1 MPRQVAL
8 LFCILLISCLFLL
21 DRKNNQGVSKAIWI
35 PFIWIIFA
43 ASREF
48 SFWIYYFF
56 NIGSYSGYSGTILEG
71 NPYDRALDTFLIIVG
86 IIILIKR
93 SLNWTELFSKNIW
106 IWMYFIF
113 GAFSIIWS
121 DFPFVSTKRLIKAMG
136 NIIMVSIIL
145 TEERPLGAL
154 GLIIKRYAFILL
166 PLSLLFI
173 RYYPELGRG
182 YNFQGTPMLR
192 GVAGQKNGL
201 GQICM
206 ISIIYFTWFLL
217 FYKKEALRFGSQLHY
232 SVYLIIFPLIVWLL
246 HKANSATALTSTI
259 VVISFFMVA
268 RQPAIIRNPRRLLPL
283 SVTGVLCFSLIN
295 LSFNFKGIILQ
306 LLGRR
311 PDLTTRI
318 PMWQDLLDMVK
329 NPLIGYGFES
339 FWLGQHKKI
348 IIEKYGVGGQAH
360 NGYIQLYLDLG
371 YIGLFILFGWILSGL
386 KNVNRDIVFEYSE
399 GVLKLSFIIVVLVYN
414 LTEAT
419 FYGISNIWL
428 LLFFSTMKVTIQ
440 KNIKHNI
447 R

>member
-217 FYKKEALRFGSQLHY
+217 FYKKEAF
-232 SVYLIIFPLIVWLL
+232 
-246 HKANSATALTSTI
+246 N
-259 VVISFFMVA
+259 
-268 RQPAIIRNPRRLLPL
+268 RLAA
-283 SVTGVLCFSLIN
+283 S
-295 LSFNFKGIILQ
+295 
-306 LLGRR
+306 
-311 PDLTTRI
+311 
-318 PMWQDLLDMVK
+318 
-329 NPLIGYGFES
+329 
-339 FWLGQHKKI
+339 
-348 IIEKYGVGGQAH
+348 
-360 NGYIQLYLDLG
+360 
-371 YIGLFILFGWILSGL
+371 
-386 KNVNRDIVFEYSE
+386 
-399 GVLKLSFIIVVLVYN
+399 
-414 LTEAT
+414 
-419 FYGISNIWL
+419 
-428 LLFFSTMKVTIQ
+428 
-440 KNIKHNI
+440 
-447 R
+447 